1 MYPDYIADD
10 DSLMVTV
17 WYQVCAGATGQVNL
31 TYSFTYGPSTSV
43 ITGGSIINAVNS
55 NMNPVLFFEIYIHMI
70 FFLFLNYQY
79 VIKILNDFLNF
90 YPFFSQ
96 LSQLKM

>member
-17 WYQVCAGATGQVNL
+17 WYQVCAGASGQLNL
-31 TYSFTYGPSTSV
+31 TYSLTYGLSTSF

-55 NMNPVLFFEIYIHMI
+55 NMNPV
-70 FFLFLNYQY
+70 NY
-79 VIKILNDFLNF
+79 F
-90 YPFFSQ
+90 
-96 LSQLKM
+96 